1 MVTKTDKLL
10 KEFINLHPKYID
22 LSLNRLH
29 NLLKKLGSPHKNLPP
44 TIHIAGTNGKG
55 STLSFIK
62 NILQNNYYSVHTYT
76 SPHLEKFNERININN
91 KQVNTKTLLRSLE
104 YVKEINKNKPITFFE
119 ITTAAAFV
127 LFSKYKADFLI
138 LETGLGGRLDATNI
152 IQEKLVSIITAIGI
166 DHEEFL
172 GKTLKKI
179 TKEKLGIIKNSKN
192 IIIAKQNK
200 EVDNF
205 IYNKLK
211 NLNNVYYFNRDYGFK
226 AINKKQFI
234 FKFQKNEKTIRR
246 PSLQGFHQIENA
258 STALITAML
267 LKENNYQIKLNS
279 LGKSI
284 YNTKWPGRIEK
295 VKFKN
300 KYIIF
305 DGSHNLSG
313 ADKLNKYLNETKIH
327 PNVIF
332 GMLNNKNIFE
342 FLSILKKNIDTL
354 YPIKIPDEQNAY
366 TQKEIHIIS
375 KKLKLDTLIIK
386 NLTSINKLL
395 MKNPNKYIL
404 VTGSLYLIGKIRKN
418 YL

>member
-10 KEFINLHPKYID
+10 KEFIKLHPKYID

-62 NILQNNYYSVHTYT
+62 NILQNNDYSVHTYT

-152 IQEKLVSIITAIGI
+152 IHEKLISIITAIGI

-366 TQKEIHIIS
+366 TQKEIHKIS
-375 KKLKLDTLIIK
+375 KKLRLDTVIIK
-386 NLTSINKLL
+386 NLTNINKLL

-404 VTGSLYLIGKIRKN
+404 ITGSLYLVGKIRKN

>member
-1 MVTKTDKLL
+1 MISKTDQLL

-22 LSLNRLH
+22 LSLNRLDY
-29 NLLKKLGSPHKNLPP
+29 LLKKLGNPHKNLPP

-62 NILQNNYYSVHTYT
+62 NILQNNKYSVHTYS
-76 SPHLEKFNERININN
+76 SPHLEKFSERININN
-91 KQVNTKTLLRSLE
+91 KQVNAKTLLRSLQ
-104 YVKEINKNKPITFFE
+104 YVKEVNQKKPITFFE

-127 LFSKYKADFLI
+127 LFAKYKADFLI

-152 IQEKLVSIITAIGI
+152 ILKKLVSIITAIGI

-179 TKEKLGIIKNSKN
+179 TTEKLGIIKKSRN

-200 EVDNF
+200 EVDNL
-205 IYNKLK
+205 IYKKLK
-211 NLNNVYYFNRDYGFK
+211 NLNNVYYFNRDYGFRK
-226 AINKKQFI
+226 INNKQFI
-234 FKFQKNEKTIRR
+234 FKFRKNERTIRK

-258 STALITAML
+258 STALTTVMI
-267 LKENNYQIKLNS
+267 LKENNYKIKLNS

-295 VKFKN
+295 IKFKN

-313 ADKLNKYLNETKIH
+313 ADKLNQYLNEIKIR

-332 GMLNNKNIFE
+332 GMLNNKKAFE

-354 YPIKIPDEQNAY
+354 YPIKIPHEKNTY
-366 TQKEIHIIS
+366 TQKEIHKIS
-375 KKLKLDTLIIK
+375 KELKLDTVIRK
-386 NLTSINKLL
+386 NLSDINQLL

-404 VTGSLYLIGKIRKN
+404 ITGSLYLIGKIRKN

>member
-1 MVTKTDKLL
+1 MISKTDKLL

-22 LSLNRLH
+22 LSLNRLDY
-29 NLLKKLGSPHKNLPP
+29 LLKKLGNPHKNLPP

-62 NILQNNYYSVHTYT
+62 NILQNNKYSVHTYS
-76 SPHLEKFNERININN
+76 SPHLEKFSERININN
-91 KQVNTKTLLRSLE
+91 KQVNAKTLLKSLQ
-104 YVKEINKNKPITFFE
+104 YVKEVNQKKPITFFE

-127 LFSKYKADFLI
+127 LFAKYKADFLI

-152 IQEKLVSIITAIGI
+152 ILKKLVSIITAIGI

-179 TKEKLGIIKNSKN
+179 TTEKLGIIKKSRN

-205 IYNKLK
+205 IYKKLK
-211 NLNNVYYFNRDYGFK
+211 NLNNVYYFNRDYGFRK
-226 AINKKQFI
+226 INNKQFI
-234 FKFQKNEKTIRR
+234 FKFRKNERTIRM

-258 STALITAML
+258 STALTTVMI
-267 LKENNYQIKLNS
+267 LKENNYKIKLNS

-295 VKFKN
+295 IKFKN
-300 KYIIF
+300 KFIIF

-313 ADKLNKYLNETKIH
+313 ADKLNQYLNDIKIR

-332 GMLNNKNIFE
+332 GMLNNKKAFE

-354 YPIKIPDEQNAY
+354 YPIKIPDEKNAY
-366 TQKEIHIIS
+366 TQKEIHKIS
-375 KKLKLDTLIIK
+375 KKIKLNTVIRK
-386 NLTSINKLL
+386 NLRNINQLL
-395 MKNPNKYIL
+395 MKKSNKYIL
-404 VTGSLYLIGKIRKN
+404 ITGSLYLIGKIRKI

>member
-22 LSLNRLH
+22 LSLNRLDY
-29 NLLKKLGSPHKNLPP
+29 LLKKLGNPHKNLPP

-62 NILQNNYYSVHTYT
+62 NILQNNDYSVHTYT
-76 SPHLEKFNERININN
+76 SPHLEKFNERITINN
-91 KQVNTKTLLRSLE
+91 KQVNSKTLLRSLE
-104 YVKEINKNKPITFFE
+104 YVKEVNKKKPITFFE

-179 TKEKLGIIKNSKN
+179 TKEKLGIIQNSKN

-226 AINKKQFI
+226 IINKKQFI
-234 FKFQKNEKTIRR
+234 FKFQKNKKTIRR
-246 PSLQGFHQIENA
+246 PSLQGLH
-258 STALITAML
+258 
-267 LKENNYQIKLNS
+267 
-279 LGKSI
+279 
-284 YNTKWPGRIEK
+284 
-295 VKFKN
+295 
-300 KYIIF
+300 
-305 DGSHNLSG
+305 
-313 ADKLNKYLNETKIH
+313 
-327 PNVIF
+327 
-332 GMLNNKNIFE
+332 
-342 FLSILKKNIDTL
+342 
-354 YPIKIPDEQNAY
+354 
-366 TQKEIHIIS
+366 
-375 KKLKLDTLIIK
+375 
-386 NLTSINKLL
+386 
-395 MKNPNKYIL
+395 
-404 VTGSLYLIGKIRKN
+404 
-418 YL
+418 

>member
-1 MVTKTDKLL
+1 M
-10 KEFINLHPKYID
+10 
-22 LSLNRLH
+22 
-29 NLLKKLGSPHKNLPP
+29 
-44 TIHIAGTNGKG
+44 
-55 STLSFIK
+55 
-62 NILQNNYYSVHTYT
+62 
-76 SPHLEKFNERININN
+76 
-91 KQVNTKTLLRSLE
+91 
-104 YVKEINKNKPITFFE
+104 
-119 ITTAAAFV
+119 
-127 LFSKYKADFLI
+127 
-138 LETGLGGRLDATNI
+138 
-152 IQEKLVSIITAIGI
+152 
-166 DHEEFL
+166 
-172 GKTLKKI
+172 
-179 TKEKLGIIKNSKN
+179 
-192 IIIAKQNK
+192 
-200 EVDNF
+200 DNF

-234 FKFQKNEKTIRR
+234 FKFQKNKKTIRK
-246 PSLQGFHQIENA
+246 PSLQGLHQIENA
-258 STALITAML
+258 STALATAML

-305 DGSHNLSG
+305 DGAHNLSG
-313 ADKLNKYLNETKIH
+313 GDKLNKYLNENKIH

-366 TQKEIHIIS
+366 TQKEIHKIS
-375 KKLKLDTLIIK
+375 KKLRLDTVIIK
-386 NLTSINKLL
+386 NLTNINKLL

-404 VTGSLYLIGKIRKN
+404 ITGSLYLVGKMRKN

>member
-1 MVTKTDKLL
+1 MISKTDKLL

-22 LSLNRLH
+22 LSLNRLDY
-29 NLLKKLGSPHKNLPP
+29 LLKKLGNPHKNLPP

-62 NILQNNYYSVHTYT
+62 NILQNNKYSVHTYS
-76 SPHLEKFNERININN
+76 SPHLEKFSERININN
-91 KQVNTKTLLRSLE
+91 KQVNAKTLLKSLQ
-104 YVKEINKNKPITFFE
+104 YVKEVNQKKPITFFE

-127 LFSKYKADFLI
+127 LFAKYKADFLI

-152 IQEKLVSIITAIGI
+152 ILKKLVSIITAIGI

-179 TKEKLGIIKNSKN
+179 TTEKLGIIKKSRN

-205 IYNKLK
+205 IYKKLK
-211 NLNNVYYFNRDYGFK
+211 NLNNVYYFNRDYGFRK
-226 AINKKQFI
+226 INNKQFI
-234 FKFQKNEKTIRR
+234 FKFRKNKRTIRR

-258 STALITAML
+258 STALTTVMI
-267 LKENNYQIKLNS
+267 LKENNYKIKLSS

-295 VKFKN
+295 IKFKN
-300 KYIIF
+300 KFIIF

-313 ADKLNKYLNETKIH
+313 ADKLNQYLNDIKIR

-332 GMLNNKNIFE
+332 GMLNNKKAFE

-354 YPIKIPDEQNAY
+354 YPIKIPDEKNAY
-366 TQKEIHIIS
+366 TQKEIHKIS
-375 KKLKLDTLIIK
+375 KKLKLNTVIRK
-386 NLTSINKLL
+386 NLSNINQLL
-395 MKNPNKYIL
+395 MKKSNKYIL
-404 VTGSLYLIGKIRKN
+404 ITGSLYLIGKIRKI